1 MLIRGYVRVCVCSLL
16 SLFQSPSPRHP
27 HCAKKVLDF
36 GVVCDYVLLDLP
48 TQWRLAKF
56 IGTTPAQIVD
66 NIKRTVWATQMH

>member
-1 MLIRGYVRVCVCSLL
+1 M
-16 SLFQSPSPRHP
+16 
-27 HCAKKVLDF
+27 LDF